1 MTFPLEMKE
10 SHRKTY
16 EHVLAHLRKKH
27 IRITETRKTIIAYM
41 IEAHHHPSA
50 ETIYNDLKKQ
60 YAHMSLATVYNNL
73 RVLIEEG
80 FISELKVSNDNTTYF
95 DFMGHDHL
103 NIVCESCGKITDFF
117 DIDLSHLEQE
127 AEETTGYA
135 VTKTQFMMYGICPEC
150 ASQPKIKGSSS

>member
-1 MTFPLEMKE
+1 MTFSIQVSEN
-10 SHRKTY
+10 HQKTY
-16 EHVLAHLRKKH
+16 EHVLDHLRKKH
-27 IRITETRKTIIAYM
+27 IRLTETRKAIIAYM

-50 ETIYNDLKKQ
+50 ETIYQELKSQ
-60 YAHMSLATVYNNL
+60 YTYMSLATVYNNL

-80 FISELKVSNDNTTYF
+80 FVSELKVSNDNTTYF

-117 DIDLSHLEQE
+117 DIDLSHLEHE
-127 AEETTGYA
+127 AEATTGYA

-150 ASQPKIKGSSS
+150 SKK